1 MKIQVGAGTY
11 EVEDSFANLSPEEQD
26 KTIHE
31 ITQAEQVHSEV
42 KQEKTKK
49 EEVAN
54 APVSPWDVTNAQ
66 SGIRKYA
73 IDPAIQAAGVI
84 PELLSHTLSHPL
96 VQHGLELATGAYGTK
111 KVGEALLDKYLQAI
125 QATQTPATP
134 TAGPTPSVSTA
145 PVGTGPTVTTP
156 NTSMASARP
165 PAGTIPL
172 GEAAPMRPQVNPGQQ
187 LVDWVKQGGQQKGL
201 PNPVTGQLPP
211 AEQPGGMSR
220 LGQLASRYGPMLE
233 KIGKLGG
240 VGGQALF
247 HSGGL
252 NTNEDEELR
261 KRRALTQMQG
271 NPNNQQGMN
280 ALNSGFANQLN
291 SLSR

>member
-26 KTIHE
+26 KTIDE

-66 SGIRKYA
+66 SDIRQYA
-73 IDPAIQAAGVI
+73 FDPAIQA
-84 PELLSHTLSHPL
+84 LSNPL
-96 VQHGLELATGAYGTK
+96 VQHGLGLAVGYAGAK
-111 KVGEALLDKYLQAI
+111 KVGGALLDKYLQAQ
-125 QATQTPATP
+125 QALQTPTTPSAT
-134 TAGPTPSVSTA
+134 PTPSVSTA
-145 PVGTGPTVTTP
+145 PVGTAPTVTTP
-156 NTSMASARP
+156 NAAMASSTP
-165 PAGTIPL
+165 PSGTIPP
-172 GEAAPMRPQVNPGQQ
+172 GETAPGIPQSNPGQQ

-201 PNPVTGQLPP
+201 PNPVTGAVPPSATPP
-211 AEQPGGMSR
+211 AAESPGMMNR
-220 LGQLASRYGPMLE
+220 AAQLFRQYGPALG
-233 KIGKLGG
+233 KAGIGGA
-240 VGGQALF
+240 ALF

-261 KRRALTQMQG
+261 KRRAIQQLNT
-271 NPNNQQGMN
+271 NANN
-280 ALNSGFANQLN
+280 AISSGFANQLN
-291 SLSR
+291 TLSK

>member
-1 MKIQVGAGTY
+1 MKIQVGNGTY
-11 EVEDSFANLSPEEQD
+11 EVEDSFASLSPEEQD
-26 KTIHE
+26 KTIQE

-84 PELLSHTLSHPL
+84 PELLSHPL
-96 VQHGLELATGAYGTK
+96 VQHGLELA
-111 KVGEALLDKYLQAI
+111 VGGYKAKQVGGALLDKYLQAI
-125 QATQTPATP
+125 QAMQPPATP

-145 PVGTGPTVTTP
+145 PIGTGPTVTTP

-172 GEAAPMRPQVNPGQQ
+172 GEAAPMRPQVNP
-187 LVDWVKQGGQQKGL
+187 
-201 PNPVTGQLPP
+201 GQLPP

>member
-66 SGIRKYA
+66 SGIRQYA
-73 IDPAIQAAGVI
+73 IDPTIQAAGVI
-84 PELLSHTLSHPL
+84 PNLLSHPL
-96 VQHGLELATGAYGTK
+96 VQHGLELAAGAGVAK
-111 KVGEALLDKYLQAI
+111 KVGGALLDKYLQAQ
-125 QATQTPATP
+125 QALQTPTTPSAT
-134 TAGPTPSVSTA
+134 PTPSVSTA
-145 PVGTGPTVTTP
+145 PVGTAPTVTTP
-156 NTSMASARP
+156 NAAMASSTP
-165 PAGTIPL
+165 PSGTIPL
-172 GEAAPMRPQVNPGQQ
+172 GETAPGIPQSNPGQQ

-201 PNPVTGQLPP
+201 PNPVTGAVPPSATPP
-211 AEQPGGMSR
+211 AAESPGMMSR
-220 LGQLASRYGPMLE
+220 SAQLFRQYGPALG
-233 KIGKLGG
+233 KAGIGGA
-240 VGGQALF
+240 ALF

-261 KRRALTQMQG
+261 KRRAIQQLNT
-271 NPNNQQGMN
+271 NANN
-280 ALNSGFANQLN
+280 AISSGFANQLN
-291 SLSR
+291 TLSK